1 MAVYIVSKVSV
12 HDAEK
17 MAAYVEAAPE
27 TVEKYGGRYIIRT
40 GSIQQVE
47 GERDCNRAVILE
59 FPDREA
65 ALAWYNSDDYK
76 PLRDDRWAASDAS
89 IVLLE

>member
-27 TVEKYGGRYIIRT
+27 TVEKYGGRYVIRT
-40 GSIQQVE
+40 GNIQQVE
-47 GERDCNRAVILE
+47 GEQDCNRAVILE

-65 ALAWYNSDDYK
+65 ALAWYNSDDYR